1 MKKLK
6 FIKTL
11 FIGIAISMVS
21 STVILAYTDEGQ
33 QIEGQGQQIGGQGQQ
48 PTVTNNLL
56 EKQKQI
62 DKFVF
67 EEHANE
73 ISDKGFK
80 VINTGVVGNFIE
92 IGIMPYSEENAEYL
106 YNAFGNDLVKII
118 EGKQVVTVGTATDSP
133 DNSVSS
139 TVVLEEEI
147 DEGILNK
154 QIEINQYVFN
164 QYKDKISEK
173 GFEVTHTA
181 PFKDYVEIG
190 IIPYNEENA
199 KYLYSI
205 LGRDMVKVVEGQ
217 QVTIMD
223 GQEVSYEAE
232 IYATTAINEDKEKSS
247 ELILP
252 VVILSICVLCG
263 GTIFMK
269 RKKANFRS

>member
-11 FIGIAISMVS
+11 VIGIAISIFS
-21 STVILAYTDEGQ
+21 STVVLAYADEGQ
-33 QIEGQGQQIGGQGQQ
+33 QIDGQGQQIDWQGQE
-48 PTVTNNLL
+48 PAVANNLL

-73 ISDKGFK
+73 IFDKGFK
-80 VINTGVVGNFIE
+80 VINTNVVGNFIE
-92 IGIMPYSEENAEYL
+92 IGIIPYSEENAEYL
-106 YNAFGNDLVKII
+106 YNAFGNDVVKII
-118 EGKQVVTVGTATDSP
+118 EGKQVVTIGTATDSP

-139 TVVLEEEI
+139 TVVLDEEI
-147 DEGILNK
+147 DESILNK
-154 QIEINQYVFN
+154 QIEINQYIFD

-181 PFKDYVEIG
+181 PFKDHVEIG

-199 KYLYSI
+199 EYLYSI

-223 GQEVSYEAE
+223 GQEVAYEAE
-232 IYATTAINEDKEKSS
+232 LYATTAINEDKQKSS
-247 ELILP
+247 VILP
-252 VVILSICVLCG
+252 LVIMFICVLCG
-263 GTIFMK
+263 GAIFVT
-269 RKKANFRS
+269 RKKARLRR

>member
-6 FIKTL
+6 FIKIL
-11 FIGIAISMVS
+11 VIGICISIFS
-21 STVILAYTDEGQ
+21 STVALAYTNEGQ
-33 QIEGQGQQIGGQGQQ
+33 QTEAREPQSA
-48 PTVTNNLL
+48 VANNLL

-80 VINTGVVGNFIE
+80 VINTSVVGNFIE

-190 IIPYNEENA
+190 ITPYNEENA
-199 KYLYSI
+199 EYLYSI

-217 QVTIMD
+217 QVAIME
-223 GQEVSYEAE
+223 GKEVLYDAE
-232 IYATTAINEDKEKSS
+232 LYATTAISEDKEKSS
-247 ELILP
+247 RSVLP
-252 VVILSICVLCG
+252 VVIISICVLCG
-263 GTIFMK
+263 GAILVT
-269 RKKANFRS
+269 RKKVNFRR

>member
-6 FIKTL
+6 FIKIL
-11 FIGIAISMVS
+11 VIGICISIFS
-21 STVILAYTDEGQ
+21 STVALAYTNEGQ
-33 QIEGQGQQIGGQGQQ
+33 QTEAREPQSA
-48 PTVTNNLL
+48 VANNLL

-106 YNAFGNDLVKII
+106 YNAFGNDVVKII
-118 EGKQVVTVGTATDSP
+118 EGKQVVTVGTAIDSP

-154 QIEINQYVFN
+154 QIEINQY
-164 QYKDKISEK
+164 KDKISEK

-181 PFKDYVEIG
+181 PFKDYVEVG
-190 IIPYNEENA
+190 IIPYNEENTE
-199 KYLYSI
+199 YLYSI

-232 IYATTAINEDKEKSS
+232 IYATTSINEDKEKSS
-247 ELILP
+247 GLILP

>member
-11 FIGIAISMVS
+11 VIGIAVSMFS
-21 STVILAYTDEGQ
+21 STVALAYTNEGQ
-33 QIEGQGQQIGGQGQQ
+33 QTEAQEPQSA
-48 PTVTNNLL
+48 VANNLI

-67 EEHANE
+67 EEQAGE

-80 VINTGVVGNFIE
+80 VITTGVVGNFIE

-106 YNAFGNDLVKII
+106 YNAFGNDLVKIV
-118 EGKQVVTVGTATDSP
+118 ESKQVVTVGTATNSP

-139 TVVLEEEI
+139 AVVLEEEPN
-147 DEGILNK
+147 EVVLNK
-154 QIEINQYVFN
+154 QVEINQYVFE
-164 QYKDKISEK
+164 QFKDKILEK

-181 PFKDYVEIG
+181 PFKDHVEVG

-199 KYLYSI
+199 EYLYSI

-223 GQEVSYEAE
+223 GQEVYYDAE
-232 IYATTAINEDKEKSS
+232 LYATTAISEDKTKSS
-247 ELILP
+247 RLVLP
-252 VVILSICVLCG
+252 AVIISICVLCG
-263 GTIFMK
+263 GAILVT
-269 RKKANFRS
+269 RKKINFRR